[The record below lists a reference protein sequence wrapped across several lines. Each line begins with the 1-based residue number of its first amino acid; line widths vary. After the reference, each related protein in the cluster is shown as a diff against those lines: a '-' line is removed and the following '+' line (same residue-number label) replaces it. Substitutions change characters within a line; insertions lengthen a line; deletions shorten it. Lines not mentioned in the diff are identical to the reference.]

1 MSIIYSDKYSDDTYE
16 YRHVILPEEVKNML
30 PKDYLDFYKPEN
42 VFKRNQEWEQK
53 WQSAQIDGTA
63 VQMEYP

>member
-42 VFKRNQEWEQK
+42 VFKRNQEWEQRWK
-53 WQSAQIDGTA
+53 SA
-63 VQMEYP
+63 